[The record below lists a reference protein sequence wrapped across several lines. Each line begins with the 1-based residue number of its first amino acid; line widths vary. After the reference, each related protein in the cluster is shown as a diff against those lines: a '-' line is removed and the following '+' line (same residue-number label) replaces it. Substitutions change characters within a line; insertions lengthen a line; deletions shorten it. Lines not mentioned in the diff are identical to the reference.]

1 MLNEKKTWK
10 EEKRKDERYPRH
22 KINKE
27 QNDTEEK
34 EKSKMD

>member
-10 EEKRKDERYPRH
+10 EEKRKDERYTKH

-27 QNDTEEK
+27 QNEE
-34 EKSKMD
+34 EEGKSKMD